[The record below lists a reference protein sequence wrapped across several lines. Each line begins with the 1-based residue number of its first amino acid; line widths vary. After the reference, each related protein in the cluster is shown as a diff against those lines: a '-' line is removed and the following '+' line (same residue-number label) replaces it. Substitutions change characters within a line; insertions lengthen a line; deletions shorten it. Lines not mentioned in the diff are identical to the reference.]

1 MGYVKTEYRKTEG
14 KWIHRF
20 YDDNGKHVDTDV
32 DYDNPLK
39 TVTEPLKS
47 AWKAVTGKS
56 E

>member
-1 MGYVKTEYRKTEG
+1 MGYVKTEYRKNEG

-20 YDDNGKHVDTDV
+20 YDDSGKHVDTDV

-39 TVTEPLKS
+39 ALGAPFESIWNT
-47 AWKAVTGKS
+47 VTGKP